1 MGNLFDTL
9 LVTPII
15 NLLVIIYFVLNAVH
29 LPYALGFSIIVLTAL
44 MRLILFP
51 LTAQQLKSSKKMQDL
66 NPHLTELK
74 ERHKGDAKT
83 LQAETMKLYKEH
95 GVNPIAG
102 CLPLLVQLP
111 FIWALYTVLQK
122 IVSLPQEST
131 LSYVN
136 NLVYSSFYKLNGV
149 WDTNFFGLPLGK
161 SPSQLME
168 GVGFLILLIPLLTGV
183 FQFVQ
188 SKMLFPQKP
197 PLKPGEKKKEDFASS
212 FQTQSTYI
220 FPIMIGVL
228 SFTFPIG
235 LSLYWNTFTV
245 FGIIQQ
251 YQIQGWGGLTPWLE
265 KYAKRK

>member
-1 MGNLFDTL
+1 MSNIFDTL
-9 LVTPII
+9 LVIPII
-15 NLLVIIYFVLNAVH
+15 NILVAIYTLLSILH
-29 LPYALGFSIIVLTAL
+29 LPYALGFSIIALTAL

-66 NPHLTELK
+66 NPHLSTLRDK
-74 ERHKGDAKT
+74 HKGDAKT

-111 FIWALYTVLQK
+111 FIWALYTVLDK
-122 IVSLPQEST
+122 VVRLDSGAV
-131 LSYVN
+131 LSYIN
-136 NLVYSSFYKLNGV
+136 GLLYFEPLKLTKV
-149 WDTNFFGLPLGK
+149 WDPNFFGLPLGK
-161 SPSQLME
+161 SPAD
-168 GVGFLILLIPLLTGV
+168 LIGSIGIVILVLPLITGIT
-183 FQFVQ
+183 QFIQ
-188 SKMLFPQKP
+188 SKMLFPSKP
-197 PLKPGEKKKEDFASS
+197 PLKPGEKRKEDFASS

-251 YQIQGWGGLTPWLE
+251 YQIQGWGGLSPWIKKL
-265 KYAKRK
+265 KKQ

>member
-1 MGNLFDTL
+1 MGNLFNTL
-9 LVTPII
+9 LVIPII
-15 NLLVIIYFVLNAVH
+15 NILVVIYNVLLAIH
-29 LPYALGFSIIVLTAL
+29 LPYALGFSIIVLTSL

-66 NPHLTELK
+66 NPHLSTLR

-83 LQAETMKLYKEH
+83 LQTETMKLYKEH

-111 FIWALYTVLQK
+111 FIWALYTVLNK
-122 IVSLPQEST
+122 VVRLDSSAI
-131 LSYVN
+131 LSYIN
-136 NLVYSSFYKLNGV
+136 SLLYFEPLKLTKV
-149 WDTNFFGLPLGK
+149 WDPSFFGLPLGK
-161 SPSQLME
+161 SPSDLI
-168 GVGFLILLIPLLTGV
+168 GGIGIAILILPLITGTT
-183 FQFVQ
+183 QFIQ
-188 SKMLFPQKP
+188 SKMLFSQKP
-197 PLKPGEKKKEDFASS
+197 PLKTGEKKKEDFASS

-228 SFTFPIG
+228 SFTFPLG

-251 YQIQGWGGLTPWLE
+251 YQIQGWGGLAPWIKKL
-265 KYAKRK
+265 KKQ